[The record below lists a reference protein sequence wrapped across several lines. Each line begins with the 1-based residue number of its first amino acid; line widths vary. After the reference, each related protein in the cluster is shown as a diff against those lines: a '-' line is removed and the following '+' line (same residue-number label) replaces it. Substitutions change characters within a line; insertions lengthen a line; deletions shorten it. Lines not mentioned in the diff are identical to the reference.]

1 MHPVRQLDSG
11 RLAVLGGQTVTYPQ
25 VGATRGQLPPGYGL
39 IVRSRPL
46 ASGTDWQSASDRLF
60 AWQVH
65 RAAGLQVTASNPTV
79 VVDAIVVLAI
89 GIGRLQF
96 QAPCRVI
103 YVVDEPDRR
112 GFAYGTL
119 PGHPESGEECFLF
132 DKDERGV
139 ERFTITAFSR
149 PATRLAKLGAPI
161 SRQVQSMVTNRYL
174 HAGTQ
179 P

>member
-11 RLAVLGGQTVTYPQ
+11 RLAVLGGQAVTYPQ
-25 VGATRGQLPPGYGL
+25 VGATRGPLPLGYGS

-46 ASGTDWQSASDRLF
+46 ASGIDWQTASDKLF

-65 RAAGLQVTASNPTV
+65 RAAGLHVTASNPTV
-79 VVDAIVVLAI
+79 VVDAIVVLGI
-89 GIGRLQF
+89 GIGALQF

-103 YVVDEPDRR
+103 YVVDEPNRR

-119 PGHPESGEECFLF
+119 PGHPEIGEECFLF
-132 DKDERGV
+132 DQDEHGV
-139 ERFTITAFSR
+139 QTFTIRAFSR
-149 PATRLAKLGAPI
+149 PATRLAKLGGPI
-161 SRQVQSMVTNRYL
+161 GRQVQSIVTNRYL
-174 HAGTQ
+174 HAATQ